1 MQEIEFIREV
11 LCDECSWR
19 LICLTACKEVNEVL
33 VRIEE
38 TFAQELKLRRQQR
51 GTQNN
56 NG

>member
-1 MQEIEFIREV
+1 MQKIGFVREV

-33 VRIEE
+33 VRIDE
-38 TFAQELKLRRQQR
+38 TFTQELKLRMQQR
-51 GTQNN
+51 GTQH